1 MRSQD
6 PAKWFNDL
14 SVHVDD
20 RELLAEAQVLES
32 TLLRGGSRIGHAAW
46 IIVVSIVAGAFG
58 GFTFSEEIRSSW
70 VIFAAY
76 LVGGALVLRLLNPL
90 SERLVGPNVAWN
102 VFFSF
107 FWSFLLA
114 TVAVLGSRIDT
125 VWLYYTVVVGGGL
138 FIGLMYSSVSP
149 TSAFIA
155 KEDAWLIAALP
166 LGAISTWSASGVQ
179 RAFDASS
186 NPPWSEAFT
195 GTMAAS
201 VFIVPISIVTA
212 MISTRSNALAKM
224 ATLYLHNEN
233 FTEKALEYLDEAIV
247 LSPRSAD
254 LFNLRGIAHSK
265 LGNADRAD
273 ADFRKVTE
281 LMPRAAEAHMNRGVD
296 FIRQGNFDR
305 AIEALTY
312 ATTVNPKLATAF
324 SNLGTAY
331 QKKGDLDSAI
341 ASYSRAIDLRAKY
354 PIAFSNRAYSYHLK
368 GEHDLAIADATHALE
383 LDPRLPMAH
392 ANLGHALAGKGDAVM
407 AARTYR
413 RALAMVPDREVAE
426 EVLKALETLGIHV
439 DDEDEDQ
446 DER

>member
-6 PAKWFNDL
+6 PVEWFNDL

-20 RELLAEAQVLES
+20 RELLAEAKTLEPI
-32 TLLRGGSRIGHAAW
+32 LLQGGSHVGRTVW
-46 IIVVSIVAGAFG
+46 IILVSIVAGAFG
-58 GFTFSEEIRSSW
+58 GFTFSDEVRSSW
-70 VIFAAY
+70 VVFAGY
-76 LVGGALVLRLLNPL
+76 LASGALLLRVLHPL
-90 SERLVGPNVAWN
+90 SRRLVGPAFAWQ
-102 VFFSF
+102 VLFSF

-114 TVAVLGSRIDT
+114 VVVVLGSRIDT
-125 VWLYYTVVVGGGL
+125 VWLYYIAVVGGGL
-138 FIGLMYSSVSP
+138 FIGLMYGSVNP

-155 KEDAWLIAALP
+155 NEDAWLLAAIP

-201 VFIVPISIVTA
+201 VFMVPITIVTA
-212 MISTRSNALAKM
+212 MISTRSNGLAKM

-233 FTEKALEYLDEAIV
+233 FTTKAIEYLDEAIG
-247 LSPRSAD
+247 LSPRSAH
-254 LFNLRGIAHSK
+254 LYNLRGIAHSK
-265 LGNADRAD
+265 AGNGDKAD
-273 ADFRKVTE
+273 ADLRKVTQ

-296 FIRQGNFDR
+296 FMRQGDFDR

-312 ATTVNPKLATAF
+312 ATTVKPKLSTAH

-331 QKKGDLDSAI
+331 QKKGDLDAAI
-341 ASYSRAIDLRAKY
+341 ESYNRAITLRRKY
-354 PIAFSNRAYSYHLK
+354 PIAFSNRSYAYHLK
-368 GEHDLAIADATHALE
+368 GEHDRAVADATHALT

-407 AARTYR
+407 AARSYR
-413 RALAMVPDREVAE
+413 RALAMDPDHEVAE
-426 EVLKALETLGIHV
+426 EVLEALEKLGV
-439 DDEDEDQ
+439 PPEDE
-446 DER
+446 EEP